1 MSIEKSDIKISVAH
15 EIGCRLDDALESINK
30 DLYRLEGASSVY
42 RHVIQVLHELNVIVD
57 SDHVE
62 EKIDIDSFN
71 AVKKYF
77 EKAIVVIKQQS
88 MQAENNKHIQLG
100 KIQSMQSAIHI
111 TKCLK
116 DEEETKSK
124 LSAAREKDRLLGIRP
139 QTAKDRRA
147 EKEAS
152 KKK

>member
-15 EIGCRLDDALESINK
+15 ELGCRLDDALESISK
-30 DLYRLEGASSVY
+30 DLYRLEGASSAY
-42 RHVIQVLHELNVIVD
+42 KNTMQVMNELSKIID
-57 SDHVE
+57 SEYAE

-77 EKAIVVIKQQS
+77 EKASVVIKQQS
-88 MQAENNKHIQLG
+88 IQAENNKHAQLG

-116 DEEETKSK
+116 DEEEVKSK
-124 LSAAREKDRLLGIRP
+124 LSAAREKDRLLGNRS
-139 QTAKDRRA
+139 QTVKDRRA
-147 EKEAS
+147 ARTK
-152 KKK
+152 

>member
-42 RHVIQVLHELNVIVD
+42 RHIIQVLHELNVIVD

-139 QTAKDRRA
+139 QTVKDRRA